1 MVDRRLPPH
10 GRQLPT
16 NHLTTTWHDPLP
28 VAVPAFSRDQ
38 VYAALDP
45 GEAVE
50 AVREAFL
57 EHARGSWS
65 MPSKVYVEVA

>member
-1 MVDRRLPPH
+1 MVVKA
-10 GRQLPT
+10 RQLPI
-16 NHLTTTWHDPLP
+16 NDRAETWHDPLP

-57 EHARGSWS
+57 EHARGSWA
-65 MPSKVYVEVA
+65 MPSKV